1 MFNVWDKD
9 MKIYMEILSYN
20 LYKNVHAL
28 KSLIVNFD
36 QVNVIVPALIDIW
49 KSFFKVNKKTPEIS
63 FLENNINNVCYQQ
76 F

>member
-36 QVNVIVPALIDIW
+36 QVNVIVPALIDI
-49 KSFFKVNKKTPEIS
+49 
-63 FLENNINNVCYQQ
+63 
-76 F
+76 